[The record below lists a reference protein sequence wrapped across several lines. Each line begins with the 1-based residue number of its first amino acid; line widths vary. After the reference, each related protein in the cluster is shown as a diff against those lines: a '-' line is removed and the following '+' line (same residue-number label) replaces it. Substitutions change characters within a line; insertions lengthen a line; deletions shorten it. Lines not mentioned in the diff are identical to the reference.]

1 MKLKVSEVLLKTRN
15 QRNMSQHEIAE
26 LLDMSVSAYG
36 RLERGETSL
45 EINQLVKIS
54 EKLNI
59 PIQEFLPDTI
69 TFHNHNT
76 GPIGVNFG
84 TYTVY
89 QTNEEFIQQ
98 VLDENKK
105 LHQRLNQIEEILRIL
120 LEKLS

>member
-1 MKLKVSEVLLKTRN
+1 MKLKVSETLLKTRLG
-15 QRNMSQHEIAE
+15 RNMSQQEFAE
-26 LLDMSVSAYG
+26 KLDMSVSAYG

-54 EKLNI
+54 EKLDI
-59 PIQEFLPDTI
+59 PIQDFLPDTI

-89 QTNEEFIQQ
+89 QTNEEFIT
-98 VLDENKK
+98 
-105 LHQRLNQIEEILRIL
+105 
-120 LEKLS
+120 EKLL